1 MLGEL
6 KVLRKLNKYEFGVEL
21 RVMREG
27 PNENQWSYH
36 NLEQYWETFVGTPIL
51 CAFTPFSV
59 GDGHNMQEKI
69 DRQTGEEY
77 YSFTSATAERIVGT
91 LSDDPND
98 FRIEEADGYKWLIAK
113 GKLFAFYAKELVDEI
128 VRVGCMEVSAETE
141 VFETEM
147 DGEVENFYRWA
158 GLGVTVLGRNV
169 KPAIPGAQIDQVKLA
184 ALKTEFN
191 NIKLK
196 AASLIENGNETVDEN
211 ETNEVA
217 NNTILAERRKTEL
230 KSLTKKQIA
239 ELSEK
244 FEGYKVLAAAENDA
258 HNVFVALMS
267 ADGSETATYRM
278 DSLNDTVAPE
288 KIVKVNAQIEF
299 KFNADDEEAEDD
311 CLCVDA
317 CDAVADLCGGLNA
330 ELNESNCNL
339 EAANTALN
347 EAKSQIEAMV
357 NAENARRV
365 KEAKA
370 VANSTLAAFNENRMD
385 KVEAKNIDSIVTD
398 IESGI
403 YTNSVNAQG
412 EWVGA
417 ESVKNAVL
425 AVCGAKV
432 MEMDKANAEKN
443 RTQYIWQNNAS
454 DKRTDDGT
462 LAGFMADL
470 GL

>member
-21 RVMREG
+21 KVMREG
-27 PNENQWSYH
+27 PNENRWDYH
-36 NLEQYWETFVGTPIL
+36 NLEQHWETFIGTPIL

-69 DRQTGEEY
+69 DRETGEEY
-77 YSFTSATAERIVGT
+77 YSFTAANAERIVGT

-98 FRIEEADGYKWLIAK
+98 FRIEEVDGYKWLIAK
-113 GKLFAFYAKELVDEI
+113 GRLFAFYAKELVDEI
-128 VRVGCMEVSAETE
+128 VHVGSMEVSAETE
-141 VFETEM
+141 VFESEQ
-147 DGEVENFYRWA
+147 DGEVEHFYRWA

-169 KPAIPGAQIDQVKLA
+169 KPAIPGAAIDQVKLA

-196 AASLIENGNETVDEN
+196 AASLIENGNDTVDEN

-217 NNTILAERRKTEL
+217 NNSKSLERRDSTL

-239 ELSEK
+239 ELSER
-244 FEGYKVLAAAENDA
+244 FDGYKVLGAAENDA
-258 HNVFVALMS
+258 HNIFVALMS
-267 ADGSETATYRM
+267 KDGSETATYRM
-278 DSLNDTVAPE
+278 DSLEDTIAPE

-299 KFNADDEEAEDD
+299 RFNEDGEEGEDE
-311 CLCVDA
+311 CMCVDA
-317 CDAVADLCGGLNA
+317 CDMTADLCD
-330 ELNESNCNL
+330 ELDKSNCNL

-347 EAKSQIEAMV
+347 EANARIEAMI

-365 KEAKA
+365 REAKA
-370 VANSTLAAFNENRMD
+370 MATNTLAAFNENRME
-385 KVEAKNIDSIVTD
+385 KIEAKNIDAIVTD

-403 YTNSVNAQG
+403 YTNSVNANG

-432 MEMDKANAEKN
+432 MEMDKANAAKN
-443 RTQYIWQNNAS
+443 RSQYIWQNGADAPKS
-454 DKRTDDGT
+454 DDGT

>member
-6 KVLRKLNKYEFGVEL
+6 KVLKKLNKYEFGVEL

-36 NLEQYWETFVGTPIL
+36 NLDQYWDTFVGTPIL

-59 GDGHNMQEKI
+59 GDGHNMQERV
-69 DRQTGEEY
+69 DRETGEEY

-91 LSDDPND
+91 LSDDPAD
-98 FRIEEADGYKWLIAK
+98 FRIEEADGFKWLIAK

-128 VRVGCMEVSAETE
+128 VRVGRMEVSAETE
-141 VFETEM
+141 VFESEH
-147 DGEVENFYRWA
+147 DGEVDNFYRWS

-169 KPAIPGAQIDQVKLA
+169 KPAIQGAQIDQVKLA

-191 NIKLK
+191 NIKLR
-196 AASLIENGNETVDEN
+196 AASLIENGNEVDEK
-211 ETNEVA
+211 EESDVA
-217 NNTILAERRKTEL
+217 SNTSIERGTRKL

-239 ELSEK
+239 ELSER
-244 FEGYKVLAAAENDA
+244 FDGYKVLAAAENDA
-258 HNVFVALMS
+258 HKILVALMS
-267 ADGSETATYRM
+267 NKDSETATYRM
-278 DSLNDTVAPE
+278 DSLEDTIVPE

-299 KFNADDEEAEDD
+299 RFNADGEEEDD
-311 CLCVDA
+311 ECLCVDA
-317 CDAVADLCGGLNA
+317 CDMTADLCN

-339 EAANTALN
+339 ETAQAALN
-347 EAKSQIEAMV
+347 EANKRIDALVS
-357 NAENARRV
+357 AENSRRV

-370 VANSTLAAFNENRMD
+370 VANSTLSAFNENRAE
-385 KVEAKNIDSIVTD
+385 KVEAKNIDAIVTD

-403 YTNSVNAQG
+403 YTNSVDANG

-432 MEMDKANAEKN
+432 MEMDKAHAEKS
-443 RTQYIWQNNAS
+443 RTHYVWQNSVANKKA
-454 DKRTDDGT
+454 DDGT

>member
-21 RVMREG
+21 KVMREG
-27 PNENQWSYH
+27 PNENRWDYH
-36 NLEQYWETFVGTPIL
+36 NLEQHWETFVGTPIL

-69 DRQTGEEY
+69 DRETGEEY
-77 YSFTSATAERIVGT
+77 YSFTAANAERIVGT

-98 FRIEEADGYKWLIAK
+98 FQIEEVDGYKWLIAK
-113 GKLFAFYAKELVDEI
+113 GRLFAFYAKELVDEI
-128 VRVGCMEVSAETE
+128 VHVGSMEVSAETE
-141 VFETEM
+141 VFESEH
-147 DGEVENFYRWA
+147 DGEVEHFYRWA

-169 KPAIPGAQIDQVKLA
+169 KPAIPGAAIDQVKLA

-191 NIKLK
+191 NIKLR
-196 AASLIENGNETVDEN
+196 AASLIENGNDTVDEN

-217 NNTILAERRKTEL
+217 NNSKSLERRDSTL

-239 ELSEK
+239 ELSER
-244 FEGYKVLAAAENDA
+244 FDGYKVLGAAENDA
-258 HNVFVALMS
+258 HNIFVALMS
-267 ADGSETATYRM
+267 KDGSETATYRM
-278 DSLNDTVAPE
+278 HSLEDTIVPG

-299 KFNADDEEAEDD
+299 RFNEDGEEGEDE
-311 CLCVDA
+311 CMCVDA
-317 CDAVADLCGGLNA
+317 CDMTADLCD
-330 ELNESNCNL
+330 ELDKSNCNL

-347 EAKSQIEAMV
+347 EANARIEAMI

>member
-21 RVMREG
+21 KVMREG
-27 PNENQWSYH
+27 PNENRWDYH
-36 NLEQYWETFVGTPIL
+36 NLEQHWETFVGTPIL

-69 DRQTGEEY
+69 DRETGEEY
-77 YSFTSATAERIVGT
+77 YSFTAANAERIVGT

-98 FRIEEADGYKWLIAK
+98 FRIEEIDGYKWLIAK
-113 GKLFAFYAKELVDEI
+113 GRLFAFYAKELVDEI
-128 VRVGCMEVSAETE
+128 VHVGSMEVSAETE
-141 VFETEM
+141 VFESEQ
-147 DGEVENFYRWA
+147 DGEVEHFYRWA

-169 KPAIPGAQIDQVKLA
+169 KPAIPGAAIDQVKLA

-196 AASLIENGNETVDEN
+196 AASLIENGNDTVDEN

-217 NNTILAERRKTEL
+217 NNTLIERGTRKL

-239 ELSEK
+239 ELSER
-244 FEGYKVLAAAENDA
+244 FDGYKVLGAAENDA
-258 HNVFVALMS
+258 HNIFVALMS
-267 ADGSETATYRM
+267 KDGSETATYRM
-278 DSLNDTVAPE
+278 DSLEDTIVPE

-299 KFNADDEEAEDD
+299 RFNEDGEEGEDE
-311 CLCVDA
+311 CMCVDA
-317 CDAVADLCGGLNA
+317 CDMTADLCD
-330 ELNESNCNL
+330 ELDKSNCNL

-347 EAKSQIEAMV
+347 EANARIEAMV

-365 KEAKA
+365 REAKA
-370 VANSTLAAFNENRMD
+370 MATNTLAAFNENRME
-385 KVEAKNIDSIVTD
+385 KIEAKNIDAIVTD

-403 YTNSVNAQG
+403 YTNSVNANG

-432 MEMDKANAEKN
+432 MEMDKANADKN
-443 RTQYIWQNNAS
+443 RTQYVWQNASS
-454 DKRTDDGT
+454 DKKTDDGT
-462 LAGFMADL
+462 LSSMMADL
-470 GL
+470 GLGL

>member
-21 RVMREG
+21 RIMREG
-27 PNENQWSYH
+27 LNDNRWNYH
-36 NLEQYWETFVGTPIL
+36 NLEQYWDTFVGTPIL

-59 GDGHNMQEKI
+59 GDGHNMQERVDKE
-69 DRQTGEEY
+69 TGEEY

-91 LSDDPND
+91 LSDDPAD
-98 FRIEEADGYKWLIAK
+98 FRIEEADGFKWLIAT

-128 VRVGCMEVSAETE
+128 VRVGRMEVSAETE
-141 VFETEM
+141 VFESEL
-147 DGEVENFYRWA
+147 DGEVENFYRWS

-169 KPAIPGAQIDQVKLA
+169 KPAIQGAQIDQVKLA

-191 NIKLK
+191 NIKLR
-196 AASLIENGNETVDEN
+196 AASLINGNEVDEKDEN
-211 ETNEVA
+211 DVA
-217 NNTILAERRKTEL
+217 NNTLIERGKRKL

-239 ELSEK
+239 ELSAR
-244 FEGYKVLAAAENDA
+244 FDGYKVLAACENDA
-258 HNVFVALMS
+258 HNIFVALMS
-267 ADGSETATYRM
+267 EKDFGETATYRM
-278 DSLNDTVAPE
+278 DSLDDTIVPE
-288 KIVKVNAQIEF
+288 KIVKVNAQVTF
-299 KFNADDEEAEDD
+299 RFNEDGEDEDE

-317 CDAVADLCGGLNA
+317 CDMTADLCN
-330 ELNESNCNL
+330 ELNETNCNL
-339 EAANTALN
+339 EAAQTALN
-347 EAKSQIEAMV
+347 EANSRIDALV
-357 NAENARRV
+357 SAENARRV
-365 KEAKA
+365 REAKA
-370 VANSTLAAFNENRMD
+370 VANSTLSAFNENRAD
-385 KVEAKNIDSIVTD
+385 KVEAKNIDAIVTD

-403 YTNSVNAQG
+403 YTNSVNANG

-432 MEMDKANAEKN
+432 MEMDKANAERS
-443 RTQYIWQNNAS
+443 RTHYVWQNSAS
-454 DKRTDDGT
+454 EKKTDDGT